1 LEGSVDHNTVS
12 LVPAILILSP
22 ISAMAKVTPLH
33 KSGNG
38 PSTAKT
44 SSATAGPSRKRPAS
58 GQAPSSDEEDDE
70 LELNGAQLVA
80 EDDEDVDAEDDEE
93 YEIDT
98 GSSNGDLGDFQYDR
112 DEEEGEELDSL
123 RKRRDGDD
131 EFTDS
136 SDDADFEDDE
146 ADDGEDDEE
155 GYNSSDIDALS
166 SPSTS
171 VSSRSRS
178 SNFKAGSP
186 TLDELIAR
194 HTVKPS
200 ESASALSGYVR
211 SGANV
216 DGTTY
221 SAAKSGKGKLVP
233 SKLVKGGWKREYEDI
248 EAGYGSESSTED
260 VSGFAC
266 IATRENGRINAEWRE
281 NAGCGRT
288 RTRSATF
295 PWNGT
300 MISLTLGTRST
311 GKRS

>member
-1 LEGSVDHNTVS
+1 
-12 LVPAILILSP
+12 
-22 ISAMAKVTPLH
+22 MAKVTPLH

-44 SSATAGPSRKRPAS
+44 TSATAGPSRKRPAS
-58 GQAPSSDEEDDE
+58 REAPSSDEEDDE

-80 EDDEDVDAEDDEE
+80 EDEEDDDVEDDEE

-98 GSSNGDLGDFQYDR
+98 GSSNGDLGDFQDDQ
-112 DEEEGEELDSL
+112 DEEEGEGEELDSL

-136 SDDADFEDDE
+136 SDDADYENDE
-146 ADDGEDDEE
+146 ADDGQDDEE

-260 VSGFAC
+260 VSGL
-266 IATRENGRINAEWRE
+266 TTLLPGRTDKSMLSGGKCW
-281 NAGCGRT
+281 CGRT
-288 RTRSATF
+288 QTRSATF

-300 MISLTLGTRST
+300 MISLTLDTRST